1 MVLSFR
7 MEISMSK
14 IKKISVIVLIFS
26 FIAAVTFF
34 IPKHSQHQ
42 NRPLEDFDSFTFSL
56 FQEELRSNTL
66 NLHYTV
72 SHPRDYGIL
81 DYTVTLG
88 DYSPN
93 VEEQKNSITQLIKQ
107 LEQFNPTTFSK
118 KQRITYSILM
128 DYFENEK
135 KMADYALYSQPLGPS
150 LGVQAQLPVLLAEY
164 NFYSRQDIEDY
175 LKLLEQIPSYFDS
188 IITLEREQAK
198 AGLFLCENTL
208 NAVQKQCQTFAAS
221 TEDNI
226 LIENF
231 PNQLSQIAIVDEN
244 ETKGYIEKQKE
255 IVTQIVCPAYIS
267 LSNSLEELRPYC
279 TKYEGL
285 ASLPDG
291 KNYYQLLVKTTV
303 GTDKSIED
311 IRQTINDKLAAIQ
324 SDTAKIILDTNNT
337 EGNILDQLNSVTIFP
352 EKPEEIL
359 TVLQER
365 MHQDFPAIPSS
376 HFQVK
381 KVSPALAEYL
391 SPAFYLTP
399 PIDNLNQN
407 TIYINE
413 AKVTDSLSLFPTLA
427 HEGYPGHLYQTT
439 YYGSTNPNPIRY
451 LLSFPG
457 YTEGWA
463 TYVELYSYS
472 ICGLEKNIAAML
484 RNNTIFTLGLYCLAD
499 IGIHNDG
506 WNLSQTASFFSD
518 YGISDLS
525 VVTQIY
531 DIIISEPANYLRYFL
546 GYLEFEECY
555 QVYEKAL
562 GKKASLK
569 DFHARVLN
577 IGPCPFYL
585 LRQWMLE

>member
-1 MVLSFR
+1 
-7 MEISMSK
+7 MSK
-14 IKKISVIVLIFS
+14 IKKTGVIVLIFS
-26 FIAAVTFF
+26 LIAALTFF
-34 IPKHSQHQ
+34 IPKR
-42 NRPLEDFDSFTFSL
+42 NRQPDISFEDFDSFTFAL

-72 SHPRDYGIL
+72 SYPQNYGIL
-81 DYTVTLG
+81 DYPVTLG

-93 VEEQKNSITQLIKQ
+93 IQEQKNSIDELITQLEK
-107 LEQFNPTTFSK
+107 FNPTTLSK
-118 KQRITYSILM
+118 KQHITYSLLK

-135 KMADYALYSQPLGPS
+135 KLADYSLYSQPLGPT

-175 LKLLEQIPSYFDS
+175 LALLEQIPAYFNS
-188 IITLEREQAK
+188 IMELEREQAK
-198 AGLFLCENTL
+198 SGLFLCENTL
-208 NAVQKQCQTFAAS
+208 NAVQEQCKSFATS
-221 TEDNI
+221 TEHNV

-231 PNQLSQIAIVDEN
+231 PNQLAQLQDDILEES
-244 ETKGYIEKQKE
+244 ETASYIEKQKE
-255 IVTQIVCPAYIS
+255 IVTQIVCPAYIT
-267 LSNSLEELRPYC
+267 LCNSLEELRENC

-291 KNYYQLLVKTTV
+291 KNYYQLLIKTGV

-311 IRQTINDKLAAIQ
+311 IRQTINDKLTAVQ
-324 SDTAKIILDTNNT
+324 SETAKIILETDKTNR
-337 EGNILDQLNSVTIFP
+337 NILEELNSAAIFP

-365 MHQDFPAIPSS
+365 MHQDFPTIPST

-381 KVSPALAEYL
+381 KVSPALSPYL

-413 AKVTDSLSLFPTLA
+413 DKVTDSLSLFPTLA

-439 YYGSTNPNPIRY
+439 YYGSTNPDPIRH
-451 LLSFPG
+451 LLSYPG

-472 ICGLEKNIAAML
+472 ICGLQEDIAALL

-506 WNLSQTASFFSD
+506 WNLSQTASFFRD

-555 QVYEKAL
+555 EIYENAF

-585 LRQWMLE
+585 LRQWILE

>member
-1 MVLSFR
+1 
-7 MEISMSK
+7 MSK

-26 FIAAVTFF
+26 LIAAVTFV
-34 IPKHSQHQ
+34 IPKRSHQ
-42 NRPLEDFDSFTFSL
+42 TEPSPKDFDSFTFSL

-72 SHPRDYGIL
+72 NNPGDFGIL
-81 DYTVTLG
+81 DYPITLG
-88 DYSPN
+88 DYTPN
-93 VEEQKNSITQLIKQ
+93 IQEQKKSLSQLITQLN
-107 LEQFNPTTFSK
+107 EFNPTTFSK
-118 KQRITYSILM
+118 KQQITYSLLM
-128 DYFENEK
+128 DYFENEQK
-135 KMADYALYSQPLGPS
+135 LTDYSLYSQPLGPS

-164 NFYSRQDIEDY
+164 TFHSQQDIEDY
-175 LKLLEQIPSYFDS
+175 LGLLQQIPIYFES
-188 IITLEREQAK
+188 IMALEREQAK

-208 NAVQKQCQTFAAS
+208 NAVQQQCQTFAAS
-221 TEDNI
+221 IDSNI

-231 PNQLSQIAIVDEN
+231 PNQLAQLPASSQNNTSNQEYIA
-244 ETKGYIEKQKE
+244 KQKE
-255 IVTQIVCPAYIS
+255 IVKKLVCPAYTA

-285 ASLPDG
+285 SSLPNG
-291 KNYYQLLVKTTV
+291 KNYYQLLVKTSV

-311 IRQTINDKLAAIQ
+311 IRKTINNKLTDVQ
-324 SDTAKIILDTNNT
+324 KDTAKIILDGNN
-337 EGNILDQLNSVTIFP
+337 GDKNILEQLDSVSIFP

-359 TVLQER
+359 TVLQQR
-365 MHQDFPAIPSS
+365 MRQDFPPVPSS

-381 KVSPALAEYL
+381 KVSPALSEYL

-413 AKVTDSLSLFPTLA
+413 AKVTDSLSLFSTLA
-427 HEGYPGHLYQTT
+427 HEGYPGHLYQST
-439 YYGSTNPNPIRY
+439 YYSNTNPNPVRY
-451 LLSFPG
+451 LLSYPG

-472 ICGLEKNIAAML
+472 ICGLDNNIASL
-484 RNNTIFTLGLYCLAD
+484 LKNNTIFTLGLYCLAD

-506 WNLSQTASFFSD
+506 WNLSQTASFFGD

-525 VVTQIY
+525 AITQIY
-531 DIIISEPANYLRYFL
+531 DIIVSEPANYLRYFL

-555 QVYEKAL
+555 QIYTKAF
-562 GKKASLK
+562 GDKGSLK

-585 LRQWMLE
+585 LRQWLLE